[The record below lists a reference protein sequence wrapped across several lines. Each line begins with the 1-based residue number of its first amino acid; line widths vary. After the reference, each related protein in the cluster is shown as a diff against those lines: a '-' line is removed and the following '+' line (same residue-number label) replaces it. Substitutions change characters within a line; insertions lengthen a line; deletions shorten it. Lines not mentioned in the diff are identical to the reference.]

1 MFLHIGG
8 DYSVAFQDVL
18 SIHDYEKS
26 LKSAV
31 NRKFIEKN
39 KDKIVNLAGDEPK
52 TLVVTKD
59 KMYLSAISAVTLK
72 IRAEQRGM

>member
-52 TLVVTKD
+52 TLVVT
-59 KMYLSAISAVTLK
+59 MYLSAISAVMLK
-72 IRAEQRGM
+72 IREEHRGM